1 MTLYFMCISVTTFSA
16 ISNEFLNIEAVMR
29 TDTWRTFQPLASK
42 LFPKKTL
49 VFFPKKTPEKIY
61 RVFSKKSFFYKQPF
75 LIFREMELYSHKLK
89 KLLYF
94 RKEEKFLIEITF
106 KK

>member
-16 ISNEFLNIEAVMR
+16 ISNEFLNIEAVMC

-61 RVFSKKSFFYKQPF
+61 RVFSKKAFSINNPF
-75 LIFREMELYSHKLK
+75 LYFGKWNFIAISLK
-89 KLLYF
+89 NSYISG
-94 RKEEKFLIEITF
+94 RKKNFL
-106 KK
+106 